1 MGRAAARKTQ
11 EFINGSGT
19 VFEDLG
25 LANADELALETELLR
40 RIINCLRARD
50 LSQRQA
56 GKILGIDQ
64 PKVSALMNGRVDGFS
79 VTRLFRLL
87 NALDMDVDIRV
98 RPKPRTRSH
107 ARSKVA
113 A

>member
-11 EFINGSGT
+11 EFINGSGN

>member
-1 MGRAAARKTQ
+1 MGRATAGKPE
-11 EFINGSGT
+11 EFVMGSGN

-25 LANADELALETELLR
+25 LANAYELALETELLR
-40 RIINCLRARD
+40 RIIDCVRARN
-50 LSQRQA
+50 LSQRA
-56 GKILGIDQ
+56 AARILGIDQ
-64 PKVSALMNGRVDGFS
+64 PKISALMNGRIEGFS

-98 RPKPRTRSH
+98 RPKPKSRSR

>member
-1 MGRAAARKTQ
+1 MGRAAPRKTQ
-11 EFINGSGT
+11 EFIKGSGN

-25 LANADELALETELLR
+25 LGNPDELALETELLR
-40 RIINCLRARD
+40 RIIECVRVRR

-64 PKVSALMNGRVDGFS
+64 PKVSALMNGRVNGFS

-87 NALDMDVDIRV
+87 NALDLDVNIRV
-98 RPKPRTRSH
+98 HPKPRTRSH

>member
-1 MGRAAARKTQ
+1 MGRATARKPR
-11 EFINGSGT
+11 EFIKGSGN

-40 RIINCLRARD
+40 RIIECIRLRGM
-50 LSQRQA
+50 SQRQA
-56 GKILGIDQ
+56 AKLLGIDQ
-64 PKVSALMNGRVDGFS
+64 PKVSALMNGRLDGFS

-98 RPKPRTRSH
+98 RPKPKSRSH